1 METKKQLIMLEFRTR
16 EEKDAMKRQRKL
28 RRGMRKGVDNSRLQG
43 SEYGGSLSNEEANAA
58 KSGKTKISNNVN
70 TIAKQVAMTGA
81 SLGMAAAMPSIIATG
96 KGVQAASAANKAARA
111 AQAAAK
117 ASQGLMGSMGT
128 GTSMLSGG
136 AGLLGG
142 PATTSALST
151 AGTLASGSAGTGMLA
166 AGTNATVGVGAP
178 VAAQKGSNLLQGAKK
193 AKQLVDTAGQ
203 VVDTVGQV
211 VDTGKQVAQM
221 FEQPA
226 DYETGNNYGSY
237 SLNNRNMMN
246 SQMRQ
251 MGLPQYDDLGNQNFF
266 REGDQYKIGSPAT
279 PAGFSPE
286 VHQQYGLGFDPKS
299 APAVTP
305 SGPTLLSPVYSPA
318 GNI

>member
-1 METKKQLIMLEFRTR
+1 MLEFRTS
-16 EEKDAMKRQRKL
+16 EEKDAMKRQRKI
-28 RRGMRKGVDNSRLQG
+28 RRAMRKGVDNSRLQG

-58 KSGKTKISNNVN
+58 KSGKTKLGNNVN

-81 SLGMAAAMPSIIATG
+81 SMGMSAAMPAIIATG
-96 KGVQAASAANKAARA
+96 KGVQAASAANKAGRA

-128 GTSMLSGG
+128 GTSVLSGG
-136 AGLLGG
+136 SGLLGG
-142 PATTSALST
+142 SAATSALNT

-166 AGTNATVGVGAP
+166 AGTNATVGVGTP
-178 VAAQKGSNLLQGAKK
+178 VAAQKGSNLLQGFKK

-203 VVDTVGQV
+203 VVDTVDQV

-221 FEQPA
+221 FQQPA
-226 DYETGNNYGSY
+226 DYKTGNNYGGY
-237 SLNNRNMMN
+237 SRNNQNMMF
-246 SQMRQ
+246 SHMRQ

-266 REGDQYKIGSPAT
+266 STGDQYKIGSPAT

-286 VHQQYGLGFDPKS
+286 VYQQYGMNMNLGFDPKS

-305 SGPTLLSPVYSPA
+305 SGPALLTPVFNPS
-318 GNI
+318 GNN

>member
-1 METKKQLIMLEFRTR
+1 MLEFRTR
-16 EEKDAMKRQRKL
+16 EEKDAMKRKRKL
-28 RRGMRKGVDNSRLQG
+28 ARGMRKGVDNSRLQG

-58 KSGKTKISNNVN
+58 KSGKTKLGNNVN

-81 SLGMAAAMPSIIATG
+81 SMGMAAAMPSIIATG

-111 AQAAAK
+111 
-117 ASQGLMGSMGT
+117 
-128 GTSMLSGG
+128 
-136 AGLLGG
+136 
-142 PATTSALST
+142 

-178 VAAQKGSNLLQGAKK
+178 VAAQKGSNFLQGVKK
-193 AKQLVDTAGQ
+193 AKEVVDTVGQ

-221 FEQPA
+221 FQQP
-226 DYETGNNYGSY
+226 EPTTG
-237 SLNNRNMMN
+237 MN
-246 SQMRQ
+246 QIA
-251 MGLPQYDDLGNQNFF
+251 PQQ
-266 REGDQYKIGSPAT
+266 QV
-279 PAGFSPE
+279 GFSPE
-286 VHQQYGLGFDPKS
+286 VYQQYGMNMNYGFNPKS

-305 SGPTLLSPVYSPA
+305 SGPAYLSSIYNPV

>member
-1 METKKQLIMLEFRTR
+1 MLEFRTS
-16 EEKDAMKRQRKL
+16 EEKAAMKHQRKI
-28 RRGMRKGVDNSRLQG
+28 RRGMRKGVDNSTLQG
-43 SEYGGSLSNEEANAA
+43 AEYGGSLSTEEARAANA
-58 KSGKTKISNNVN
+58 GQTKLSNNVH
-70 TIAKQVAMTGA
+70 AVGEQVAMTMGTM
-81 SLGMAAAMPSIIATG
+81 GMAAAMPSIIATG
-96 KGVQAASAANKAARA
+96 KGVQAASAANKASRA

-142 PATTSALST
+142 SATTSALST

-166 AGTNATVGVGAP
+166 AGTAGNAIVGVGAP
-178 VAAQKGSNLLQGAKK
+178 VAAQKGSNLLQGFKK
-193 AKQLVDTAGQ
+193 AKE

-211 VDTGKQVAQM
+211 VDTVDQAVDTGKQVAQM
-221 FEQPA
+221 FQQPA

-237 SLNNRNMMN
+237 SLNNRNLMN

-286 VHQQYGLGFDPKS
+286 VYQQYGMNLGFDPKS

-305 SGPTLLSPVYSPA
+305 SGPVYLSSVYNPV

>member
-1 METKKQLIMLEFRTR
+1 MLEFRTS
-16 EEKDAMKRQRKL
+16 EEKDAMKRQRKI
-28 RRGMRKGVDNSRLQG
+28 RRAMRKGVDNSRLQG

-58 KSGKTKISNNVN
+58 KSGKTKLGNNVN

-81 SLGMAAAMPSIIATG
+81 SMGMSAAMPAIIATG
-96 KGVQAASAANKAARA
+96 KGVQAASAANKAGRA

-128 GTSMLSGG
+128 G
-136 AGLLGG
+136 
-142 PATTSALST
+142 
-151 AGTLASGSAGTGMLA
+151 MLA
-166 AGTNATVGVGAP
+166 AGTNATVGVGTP
-178 VAAQKGSNLLQGAKK
+178 VAAQKGSNLLQGFKK

-203 VVDTVGQV
+203 VVDTVDQV

-221 FEQPA
+221 FQQPA
-226 DYETGNNYGSY
+226 DYKTGNNYGGY
-237 SLNNRNMMN
+237 SRNNQNMMF
-246 SQMRQ
+246 SHMRQ

-266 REGDQYKIGSPAT
+266 STGDQYKIGSPAT

-286 VHQQYGLGFDPKS
+286 VYQQYGMNMNLGFDPKS

-305 SGPTLLSPVYSPA
+305 SGPALLTPVFNPS
-318 GNI
+318 GNN

>member
-1 METKKQLIMLEFRTR
+1 MLEFRTS
-16 EEKDAMKRQRKL
+16 EEKDAMKRQRKI
-28 RRGMRKGVDNSRLQG
+28 RRAMRKGVDNSRLQG

-58 KSGKTKISNNVN
+58 KSGKTKLGNNVN

-81 SLGMAAAMPSIIATG
+81 SMGMAAAMPSIIATG
-96 KGVQAASAANKAARA
+96 KGVQAASAANKAGRA

-117 ASQGLMGSMGT
+117 TSQGLMGSMGT

-136 AGLLGG
+136 SGLLGG
-142 PATTSALST
+142 SAATSALNT
-151 AGTLASGSAGTGMLA
+151 AGTLASGAAGTGSLA
-166 AGTNATVGVGAP
+166 AGTTATVGVGAP
-178 VAAQKGSNLLQGAKK
+178 VAAQKGSNLLQGFKK

-203 VVDTVGQV
+203 VADTVGQV

-221 FEQPA
+221 FQQPNESDPSA
-226 DYETGNNYGSY
+226 YP
-237 SLNNRNMMN
+237 LNNRNMMN

-266 REGDQYKIGSPAT
+266 REGGQYKIGSPAT
-279 PAGFSPE
+279 PASFSPE
-286 VHQQYGLGFDPKS
+286 VYQQYGMNMNLGFDPKS

-305 SGPTLLSPVYSPA
+305 SGPALLTPVFNPS
-318 GNI
+318 GNS

>member
-1 METKKQLIMLEFRTR
+1 
-16 EEKDAMKRQRKL
+16 
-28 RRGMRKGVDNSRLQG
+28 MRKGVDNSRLQG

-58 KSGKTKISNNVN
+58 KSGSTKLRNNAQN
-70 TIAKQVAMTGA
+70 IAKQVAMTGA

-128 GTSMLSGG
+128 GTSMLSAG

-142 PATTSALST
+142 PAATSALST
-151 AGTLASGSAGTGMLA
+151 AGTLASGAAGTGSLA
-166 AGTNATVGVGAP
+166 AGTAATVGVGAP

-193 AKQLVDTAGQ
+193 AKELVDT
-203 VVDTVGQV
+203 VDQV

-226 DYETGNNYGSY
+226 DYKTGNNYGSY
-237 SLNNRNMMN
+237 SRNNKNMMT
-246 SQMRQ
+246 SQMQQ
-251 MGLPQYDDLGNQNFF
+251 MGLPQYDNLGNQNFF
-266 REGDQYKIGSPAT
+266 TEGGQYKIGSPAT

-305 SGPTLLSPVYSPA
+305 SGPTLLSPVYNPA
-318 GNI
+318 GH